1 MRFVPYI
8 YGKDNAQIPVSILPM
23 SVQDAVQ
30 TDTEPLWQTFWTSEY
45 LSDPRLEKYAVRLND
60 ELIALGAMRFRNL
73 HWLSTSFTSKRS
85 PRATRQLPERIAN
98 TTG

>member
-8 YGKDNAQIPVSILPM
+8 YGKDNTQIPVSILPM

-30 TDTEPLWQTFWTSEY
+30 TDTEPLWQTSWTSDY

-60 ELIALGAMRFRNL
+60 ELIADEAAKRIFFRAIPHNAA
-73 HWLSTSFTSKRS
+73 
-85 PRATRQLPERIAN
+85 RADSEKI
-98 TTG
+98 